1 MWWVRRDDA
10 IKLKF
15 NSKISSLR
23 QQMNCETQRLT
34 CSLLPWQQQHNK
46 MQTSKSLSDPIK
58 IEFHRESL
66 HTEVY
71 IRSLIYDPTSSPDGF
86 RMFRRKSF
94 EFRGFPSSRIS
105 TRLLRLSFLLKI
117 HFKRITKKKTVI
129 YSFPQN
135 CELNLCFVFFH
146 PSPTPCRYLSSFHLS
161 SSIHS
166 QMRFSRRRKIL
177 FSVIEDLRRVQ
188 DEIIG

>member
-1 MWWVRRDDA
+1 MMQLSWNLIQKSLPCVSKWTVKLNDWHAHFCLGNSSTTKCKRQKVYLIRSKLNS
-10 IKLKF
+10 IVNHFILKF
-15 NSKISSLR
+15 I
-23 QQMNCETQRLT
+23 
-34 CSLLPWQQQHNK
+34 
-46 MQTSKSLSDPIK
+46 
-58 IEFHRESL
+58 
-66 HTEVY
+66 Y
-71 IRSLIYDPTSSPDGF
+71 AIRSLIYDPTSSPDGF

-105 TRLLRLSFLLKI
+105 TRLLRIFFLLKI
-117 HFKRITKKKTVI
+117 HFKRITKKNGDLFFSAKLRI
-129 YSFPQN
+129 K
-135 CELNLCFVFFH
+135 FVFRVL
-146 PSPTPCRYLSSFHLS
+146 PPLTNSCRYLSSFHLS